1 MAHVDQETKVAQE
14 VSPND
19 GTFDFSNDKHPTEC
33 AAQSQ
38 SSVRDRFPYVLI
50 DVLLTACNLSGSG
63 CLGRSVREGVMTLTS
78 APVSIRYCMPLFLSV
93 T

>member
-14 VSPND
+14 VSSND
-19 GTFDFSNDKHPTEC
+19 GTFDVSNDNTQRNVRRSPK
-33 AAQSQ
+33 

-78 APVSIRYCMPLFLSV
+78 APVSTRYCMPLFLSV